1 MAKILVVDDEETI
14 REILVRR
21 LSEWGHEVTAVGS
34 AEAALEQLTAE
45 PFQIVFCDVI
55 MPVHDG
61 VWLLEQIRRRWP
73 NTVAVMVSGAQE
85 FGTVMKIQKLGA
97 TDYVTKP
104 VGREML
110 YQALQ
115 RALARISPAPTR

>member
-14 REILVRR
+14 REILLRR
-21 LSEWGHEVTAVGS
+21 LTEWGHEVTAV
-34 AEAALEQLTAE
+34 ANADEALEQLAIE
-45 PFQIVFCDVI
+45 PFPIVFCDVI
-55 MPVHDG
+55 MPGRDG
-61 VWLLEQIRRRWP
+61 VWLLEQIRRQWP
-73 NTVAVMVSGAQE
+73 QTVVVMVSGAQE
-85 FGTVMKIQKLGA
+85 FDTVTKIQKLGA

-115 RALARISPAPTR
+115 RALARVG

>member
-1 MAKILVVDDEETI
+1 MAKILVVDDEQSI
-14 REILVRR
+14 REILARR
-21 LSEWGHEVTAVGS
+21 LEAWGHEVTAVGS
-34 AEAALEQLTAE
+34 ADAALEQMAIE
-45 PFQIVFCDVI
+45 PFPIIFCDVI

-61 VWLLEQIRRRWP
+61 VWLLEQIRHQWP
-73 NTVAVMVSGAQE
+73 QTVAVMVSGAQE
-85 FGTVMKIQKLGA
+85 FDTVMKIQKLGA

-115 RALARISPAPTR
+115 RALAKSSAAIR